1 MAARLTAIFGTL
13 AVAATLVGTPAS
25 PEVAAAAASE
35 RHCYGTVVSKRKTSV
50 GVHQWT
56 IRQID
61 NWCARGGRIVS
72 IRQSLELETGSG
84 WRLISKRGSTGREG
98 RSSARTAS
106 RWHFRLRYSGGYEQ
120 NCYPR
125 ITGRLY
131 ASGHARHE
139 LDVGC

>member
-25 PEVAAAAASE
+25 TEVAAAAASE

-61 NWCARGGRIVS
+61 NWCARGGRIFS
-72 IRQSLELETGSG
+72 IRQSLELETGSV

-106 RWHFRLRYSGGYEQ
+106 R
-120 NCYPR
+120 
-125 ITGRLY
+125 
-131 ASGHARHE
+131 
-139 LDVGC
+139 